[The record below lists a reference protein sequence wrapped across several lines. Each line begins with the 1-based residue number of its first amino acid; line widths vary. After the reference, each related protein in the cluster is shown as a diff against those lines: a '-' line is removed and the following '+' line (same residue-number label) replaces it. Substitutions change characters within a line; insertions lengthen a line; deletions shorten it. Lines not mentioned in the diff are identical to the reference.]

1 MSVRHTSCGADV
13 VILGGD
19 LNMHP
24 QDLGNR
30 LIRAHTGLRDCYT
43 ETDTFDVSSHHF
55 ACTFGLMY
63 ILLYSLQ

>member
-1 MSVRHTSCGADV
+1 MSVRHTSVGADV

-30 LIRAHTGLRDCYT
+30 LIRAHTGLGDCYT
-43 ETDTFDVSSHHF
+43 ETDTFDASSRRS
-55 ACTFGLMY
+55 ACTV
-63 ILLYSLQ
+63 